1 MMSLDIRR
9 IRKFRLPR
17 GEALAEPAKRSAA
30 DAFARYPSLSGR
42 TVFVTGGATGIGA
55 ELVAQ
60 FARQGA
66 RVGFVDVQERAAA
79 DLALELEALTGTRPW
94 FQACDVAGIGE
105 LTAAIEACGRALG
118 LVDVLIS
125 NAAVDERR
133 GVDDITEQFWDE
145 MLRVNLRPHFFGAQ
159 AVAPG
164 MRQRGR
170 GSIINLGSITW
181 HAGFAD
187 VAAYSTAK
195 AGIEGLT
202 RSLARDLGRDG
213 IRVNCLI
220 PGWTMTD
227 RQLRHWITPVAEAE
241 IERNQCL
248 PGRVEPADVARLAL
262 WLAADDSR
270 MCTSQTWVVDGGWT

>member
-1 MMSLDIRR
+1 MTDHVSD
-9 IRKFRLPR
+9 
-17 GEALAEPAKRSAA
+17 PA
-30 DAFARYPSLSGR
+30 ARDDLGYASYPSLRGR

-55 ELVAQ
+55 EFVTQ
-60 FARQGA
+60 FASQGA
-66 RVGFVDVQERAAA
+66 RVGFIDVNEKAAAELQGKLGTAAWYRAADVT
-79 DLALELEALTGTRPW
+79 DLSQLR
-94 FQACDVAGIGE
+94 
-105 LTAAIEACGRALG
+105 AAIEACAQALG
-118 LVDVLIS
+118 PVDVLIN
-125 NAAVDERR
+125 NAASDERR
-133 GVDDITEQFWDE
+133 LFDDITEQFWDE
-145 MLRVNLRPHFFGAQ
+145 MLRVNLRPHLFAAQ

-181 HAGFAD
+181 RAGFAD

-202 RSLARDLGRDG
+202 RSLARDLGRDN

-220 PGWTMTD
+220 PGWTMTR
-227 RQLRHWITPVAEAE
+227 RQLEHWITPAAQAE